1 VVGVVTGYLIRRLLN
16 AIPVLLL
23 VSIAVFSLTNLLSG
37 DPVHALLGEE
47 VLTTPEVEERLR
59 EDLGLN
65 DPLPVQYINW
75 LTDALRGD
83 LGQSIQTHQPVV
95 DALRE
100 RLPVTLQLAFAPA
113 SSTSGMTHCSRSAI

>member
-1 VVGVVTGYLIRRLLN
+1 M
-16 AIPVLLL
+16 
-23 VSIAVFSLTNLLSG
+23 
-37 DPVHALLGEE
+37 HALLGEE

-83 LGQSIQTHQPVV
+83 LGQSIQTIRMPQSCG
-95 DALRE
+95 D
-100 RLPVTLQLAFAPA
+100 
-113 SSTSGMTHCSRSAI
+113 G